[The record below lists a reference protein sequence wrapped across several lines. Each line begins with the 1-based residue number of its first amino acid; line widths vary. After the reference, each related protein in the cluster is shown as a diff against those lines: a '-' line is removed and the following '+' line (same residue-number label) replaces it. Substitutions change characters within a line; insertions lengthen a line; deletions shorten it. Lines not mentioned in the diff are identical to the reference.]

1 VGRWL
6 LVELAEDL
14 AAHYQ
19 TRDGAWLLIKR
30 VPGVVSIADMDIV
43 SRELLDELLLVP
55 APANRIKPKKRKS
68 GPAAA

>member
-19 TRDGAWLLIKR
+19 TRYGAWLLIKQ
-30 VPGVVSIADMDIV
+30 VPGVASIADMDIV
-43 SRELLDELLLVP
+43 SQELLDELLLVP
-55 APANRIKPKKRKS
+55 APENRIKRKKRKS